1 MIVREKLKQAV
12 TVISKFILP
21 LRKQIEQKK
30 QHKYQGKEPDHRVRG
45 TGIK

>member
-30 QHKYQGKEPDHRVRG
+30 QHKYQGKEPDHSAEG
-45 TGIK
+45 MGIK